1 MKLLKILYVQLFICL
16 LLFITLTALRVF
28 DSDRFIGFSEIY
40 SSYAYYDTDISLVY
54 NGNQN

>member
-16 LLFITLTALRVF
+16 LLFIMLTALRVF
-28 DSDRFIGFSEIY
+28 DSDRFIGFSEKY
-40 SSYAYYDTDISLVY
+40 SSYAFYDTDISLVY